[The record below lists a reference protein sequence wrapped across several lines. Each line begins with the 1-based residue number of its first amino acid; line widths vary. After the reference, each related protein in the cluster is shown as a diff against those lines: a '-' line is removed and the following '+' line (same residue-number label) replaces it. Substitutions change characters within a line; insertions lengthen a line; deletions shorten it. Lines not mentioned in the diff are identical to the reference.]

1 MRKNEKHAAPES
13 GLQAVDTNACCTTNV
28 TVFLER
34 IVSRLT
40 SIYRYWKMVSFYNLS
55 DADAH
60 RAIPSN
66 REV

>member
-1 MRKNEKHAAPES
+1 MLLRERLAGRGHER
-13 GLQAVDTNACCTTNV
+13 LLRTDV

-40 SIYRYWKMVSFYNLS
+40 SICRYWKMVSFYNLS
-55 DADAH
+55 DADTH
-60 RAIPSN
+60 RAIPCN